1 MIAHERHK
9 PGIRPDIRPDIR
21 PEESLDNIT
30 EVTGMTAK
38 QEKFEQVLT
47 QPFSMDT
54 FVPFT
59 RELLTDETM
68 VAPNKY
74 NKEYSNFSYH
84 IAGYT
89 HIANYYGSDRKK
101 AAIFAVELKKG
112 ESVERARSMQRNFV
126 KRLMINGSC
135 DAALVAF
142 YTSGEP
148 KWRLSFIRMDYEFAK
163 GKISTLFT
171 PAKRYSYLVGEGEPS
186 HTAKSRLFPIFQ
198 EEGGKPS
205 IDEIE
210 EAFSVEKVTREF
222 FEQYSEKYH
231 QVREWLE
238 ASPDFMAEA
247 EYHKFTS
254 EQFAKKLMGQIAFL
268 YFVQKK
274 GWLGVNA
281 LPRTLNEKE
290 YKNAFFARGVKSREL
305 LPLVFYKAGEDEYRL
320 NAAALDS
327 LSSEDEEI
335 LASCVKGQPWGTGP
349 KDFIRRLFVACEKKG
364 ENYFNDYLEPLFY
377 EALNTNRGEN
387 GYFPAL
393 HCRIPFLNGGL
404 FEQLDN
410 YDWKHNNFAIPNDI
424 FSNASAKGREADGI
438 LDIFDRYNFTINED
452 EPMEKEVAID
462 PEMLGKIFENLLDVK
477 DRKSKGAF
485 YTPREIVHYMC
496 QESLANYLVN
506 VTALPYDDIR
516 DFISYGDFMKDED
529 TASERQDT
537 NGTMLIPG
545 SIFDMK
551 SGVNRLRE
559 LDDALAG
566 IRIADPAVGSGA
578 FPLGMLNEIIRA
590 RQNISAY
597 MSIPLSPQARR
608 LMYAFDRHPYVL
620 KMHTVKN
627 CIYAADVEPSAV
639 DIAKLRLWLSLVID
653 DEINPNARNEMEG
666 HSKPRALPNLDCNII
681 CRNSLV
687 DEFMGIK
694 LINQSELFGSQING
708 MQMYLGQNQYEG
720 LLNRL
725 FESQDRLFSE
735 SGHEAR
741 AELKSRIQGLIDT
754 IIMFNLHTAAP
765 EVIEKYNE
773 VKMASSLPYCLWE
786 LEFGRVFREKGGF
799 DIVIGNPPYIDSENM
814 VNSGMEELRN
824 TISENYSFTRGNWD
838 IYIAFFEKSFRM
850 LSKNGILSFITPD
863 KWISKPFG
871 DEMRKNLI
879 ANINTILAAGRSV
892 FESALV
898 DSIIT
903 FIAKR
908 ESGEIKVLEMAD
920 RKSAIVMKRNVD
932 KKILS
937 SPFALD
943 IIFSDAI
950 GLISRLESENAEL
963 AGRFTCENACATSD
977 CYRLKDI
984 LYSLRSA
991 DEFDPGTHMKV
1002 TNTGTIGRFVS
1013 RWGYQPMTYLKD
1025 KYLYPVVD
1033 KSGFLDM
1040 FTNTYGQKSIKM
1052 KIIIKGLT
1060 LLDCF
1065 IDFDGTVIPG
1075 KSTMLI
1081 PCEDAQDLKYLSA
1094 FINCRL
1100 MIFFI
1105 KQKYSSSSYNGGI
1118 NFTKDMIN
1126 HLPWREPSNDLRSA
1140 VTVLV
1145 DEIIARK
1152 LEDSLA
1158 DTCDLE
1164 ERIDEYMFGL
1174 YQLTHD
1180 EISIVRD
1187 S

>member
-1 MIAHERHK
+1 
-9 PGIRPDIRPDIR
+9 
-21 PEESLDNIT
+21 
-30 EVTGMTAK
+30 
-38 QEKFEQVLT
+38 
-47 QPFSMDT
+47 MDT

-101 AAIFAVELKKG
+101 VSIFAVELKKG

-171 PAKRYSYLVGEGEPS
+171 PAKRYSYIVGEGEPS
-186 HTAKSRLFPIFQ
+186 YTAKSRLFPIFQ
-198 EEGGKPS
+198 EEGGRPS
-205 IDEIE
+205 IGEIE

-247 EYHKFTS
+247 EYHKFSS

-274 GWLGVNA
+274 DWLGVNA
-281 LPRTLNEKE
+281 LPRILTFTIPNE
-290 YKNAFFARGVKSREL
+290 F
-305 LPLVFYKAGEDEYRL
+305 
-320 NAAALDS
+320 
-327 LSSEDEEI
+327 
-335 LASCVKGQPWGTGP
+335 
-349 KDFIRRLFVACEKKG
+349 
-364 ENYFNDYLEPLFY
+364 
-377 EALNTNRGEN
+377 
-387 GYFPAL
+387 
-393 HCRIPFLNGGL
+393 FLNIS
-404 FEQLDN
+404 E
-410 YDWKHNNFAIPNDI
+410 
-424 FSNASAKGREADGI
+424 KGFDTDGV
-438 LDIFDRYNFTINED
+438 LDIFARYNYTMNEE
-452 EPMEKEVAID
+452 EPLEKEVAIG
-462 PEMLGKIFENLLDVK
+462 PEMFGRIFENLLNVN
-477 DRKSKGAF
+477 DRKSKGVF

-529 TASERQDT
+529 TVGENPDGSSA
-537 NGTMLIPG
+537 MLIPAG
-545 SIFDMK
+545 IFDLK
-551 SGVNRLRE
+551 AGVDRLRE
-559 LDDALAG
+559 IDDALSNIG
-566 IRIADPAVGSGA
+566 VADPAVGSGV
-578 FPLGMLNEIIRA
+578 FLLGMLSEIIRA

-597 MSIPLSPQARR
+597 MGILMAPRARR

-620 KMHTVKN
+620 KKHAVKN
-627 CIYAADVEPSAV
+627 CIFAADIEPDAVE
-639 DIAKLRLWLSLVID
+639 ITKLRLWLSLAID
-653 DEINPNARNEMEG
+653 EKTNPNAQYEPEEQSQPG
-666 HSKPRALPNLDCNII
+666 TPSDLDCNII
-681 CRNSLV
+681 CGNSLV
-687 DEFMGIK
+687 NEF
-694 LINQSELFGSQING
+694 NG
-708 MQMYLGQNQYEG
+708 
-720 LLNRL
+720 
-725 FESQDRLFSE
+725 
-735 SGHEAR
+735 
-741 AELKSRIQGLIDT
+741 
-754 IIMFNLHTAAP
+754 
-765 EVIEKYNE
+765 
-773 VKMASSLPYCLWE
+773 LPCSLWE

-814 VNSGMEELRN
+814 VNNGMEELRN
-824 TISENYSFTRGNWD
+824 TIAANYSFTRGNWD

-879 ANINTILAAGRSV
+879 TNINTILAAGRSV
-892 FESALV
+892 FESVLV

-920 RKSAIVMKRNVD
+920 RKSAIVMNKTVD

-937 SPFALD
+937 SPFVLD
-943 IIFSDAI
+943 IIFSDSI

-984 LYSLRSA
+984 LYSLRSS

-1013 RWGYQPMTYLKD
+1013 RWGCQPMTYLKD

-1040 FTNTYGQKSIKM
+1040 FTNTYGQKSLKK

-1081 PCEDAQDLKYLSA
+1081 PCEDDQDLKYLSA
-1094 FINCRL
+1094 FINCSL

-1126 HLPWREPSNDLRSA
+1126 HLPWREPSDDVKSA
-1140 VTVLV
+1140 VTSLV
-1145 DEIIARK
+1145 DEIIAEK

-1158 DTCDLE
+1158 DTCDIE
-1164 ERIDEYMFGL
+1164 ERIDEYMYAL
-1174 YQLTHD
+1174 YRLSPD
-1180 EISIVRD
+1180 EISTVRD
-1187 S
+1187 